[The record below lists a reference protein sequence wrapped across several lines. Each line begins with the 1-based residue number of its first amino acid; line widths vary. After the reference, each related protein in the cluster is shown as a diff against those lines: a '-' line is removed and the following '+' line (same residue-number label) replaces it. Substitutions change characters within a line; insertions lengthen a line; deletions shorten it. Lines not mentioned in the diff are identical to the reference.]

1 MLRGEQLAPDGGGGG
16 DTGGGGG
23 GGGGCCTRTGTN
35 VSAQTGRAEYY
46 MGSRA
51 AARLCTG
58 LEKQALEVRPGSGS
72 KRSTRLG
79 SSKHHWCR

>member
-1 MLRGEQLAPDGGGGG
+1 MLRGEQLAPGGGGGG
-16 DTGGGGG
+16 DTGDGGG

-51 AARLCTG
+51 VRLCTG
-58 LEKQALEVRPGSGS
+58 LEKQALEVRPEAGSR
-72 KRSTRLG
+72 RSTRPL